1 MEVKYIYTFLLFII
15 AFLLTITVIPQ
26 IIKVILG
33 KKIFDAPG
41 GRKIHKNS
49 TPSMGG
55 LGVFMSFIIL
65 AMLTVHE
72 SLEFSPQ
79 YYYCAL
85 TILFFTGLRDDLLPV
100 KGLYKFVIQ
109 IIAAAIVSGFANV
122 RLTSLYS
129 LSFLYAEVLPEWLSF
144 FVTIFTIVA
153 FTNAFNLIDGID
165 GLAGSIATI
174 ILLVLT
180 VWFGINRYWEYAFL
194 CGIMLGSVIGFLYF
208 NWSPAK
214 IFMGDTGSL
223 IIGFFCVTMLIA
235 FLNLNQKCLYKIDN
249 SVTFFLSVF
258 VYPAFDILRVFYIRL
273 KRKRSPFSPDKLHI
287 HLILKRIG
295 MEHHQITCVIF
306 VLSVLWLCVFF
317 WLNYFKA
324 HELTIFGL
332 ISCYCIGLNI
342 YLSKKVNQF
351 KKSKEMYDVT
361 KVLKK
366 SFNNKETLKKIL

>member
-1 MEVKYIYTFLLFII
+1 MEIKAIYTFLLMAT
-15 AFLLTITVIPQ
+15 AFLMTTGVIPQ

-33 KKIFDAPG
+33 KKIFDKPG
-41 GRKIHKNS
+41 GRKIHKNL

-55 LGVFMSFIIL
+55 VGVFMSFIII
-65 AMLTVHE
+65 AMLTIKE
-72 SLEFSPQ
+72 SNDFSSH

-85 TILFFTGLRDDLLPV
+85 LILFFTGLRDDLLPV
-100 KGLYKFVIQ
+100 KGLYKFIIQ
-109 IIAAAIVSGFANV
+109 IIAAAIVSGFANI

-129 LSFLYAEVLPEWLSF
+129 FSFLYAEALPEWLSF
-144 FVTIFTIVA
+144 FITIFTIVA
-153 FTNAFNLIDGID
+153 FTNAYNLVDGID
-165 GLAGSIATI
+165 GLAAAIA
-174 ILLVLT
+174 ILILGVLT
-180 VWFGINRYWEYAFL
+180 VWFGMNQFWQYAFL
-194 CGIMLGSVIGFLYF
+194 CGIMLGSVLGFLYF

-223 IIGFFCVTMLIA
+223 IIGFFCVTMLIT
-235 FLNLNQKCLYKIDN
+235 FMNLNQKSDYKIDS

-258 VYPAFDILRVFYIRL
+258 IYPAFDILRVFYIRL

-295 MEHHQITCVIF
+295 MEHNQITCVIF
-306 VLSVLWLCVFF
+306 VSSLIWIMVFF
-317 WLNYFKA
+317 VLNYFGA
-324 HELTIFGL
+324 HELAIFLL

-366 SFNNKETLKKIL
+366 SFTNKETFKKIL

>member
-1 MEVKYIYTFLLFII
+1 M
-15 AFLLTITVIPQ
+15 TIGVIPQ

-33 KKIFDAPG
+33 RKIFDKPG
-41 GRKIHKNS
+41 GRKIHENS

-55 LGVFMSFIIL
+55 IGVFMSFIIL
-65 AMLTVHE
+65 AMLTIQE
-72 SLEFSPQ
+72 SVDFSSS

-85 TILFFTGLRDDLLPV
+85 LILFFTGLRDDLIPV

-109 IIAAAIVSGFANV
+109 IIAASIVSGFANI

-129 LSFLYAEVLPEWLSF
+129 LSFLYADIFPEWLSF
-144 FVTIFTIVA
+144 FLTIFTIVA
-153 FTNAFNLIDGID
+153 FTNAYNLIDGID
-165 GLAGSIATI
+165 GLAASIA
-174 ILLVLT
+174 ILILVVLT
-180 VWFGINRYWEYAFL
+180 VWFGINNFWEYSFL
-194 CGIMLGSVIGFLYF
+194 CGIMLGSVLGFLYF

-223 IIGFFCVTMLIA
+223 IIGFFCVTMLIV
-235 FLNLNQKCLYKIDN
+235 FMNLNHKSDYKIDN
-249 SVTFFLSVF
+249 SASFFLSMF
-258 VYPAFDILRVFYIRL
+258 IYPAFDILRVFYIRL

-287 HLILKRIG
+287 HLLLKRIG

-306 VLSVLWLCVFF
+306 ALSLLWIVVFF
-317 WLNYFKA
+317 GMNYIKA
-324 HELTIFGL
+324 HELAIFSF

-342 YLSKKVNQF
+342 FLSRKVNQF

-366 SFNNKETLKKIL
+366 SFSNKETFKKIL